1 MSKNVLFIMS
11 DQHQQRAAGCYG
23 HDFVKTPNID
33 ALAACGTRFS
43 TAYSSSPVCVPA
55 RAVIATGKYI
65 FETGYWDNCLA
76 YEGRIRSW
84 HHMLT
89 ENGMDVTSIGKLHYT
104 REEDPF
110 GFNRQINPMHIH
122 DGVGDLRGSVK
133 RPMAP
138 PYRKWR
144 GIERLGPGESTYT
157 RYDSDITDTACDFL
171 REKAINPDDKP
182 WALFASLVCPHP
194 PYSAPQ
200 EYFDMY
206 PEAEMPKTKL
216 IDPDAPLHPWMVKLG
231 RCRNFNDFVNEEI
244 RRRIMSNYFGC
255 ISYLDFN
262 IGRILQCLDECG
274 LRDNTIIVYTSDH
287 GENLGTRQIW
297 GKMNMYEEAAAIPM
311 IVAGP
316 EVPEAKE
323 SNTAV
328 TLADIAP
335 TVLEAVCLPYMIEEE
350 KLRGRSLV
358 ELAKESDDME
368 RPAFSEYYGPGAD
381 RAAFMIR
388 KENFKFIYYVGYE
401 SELFD
406 LDKDPEELTNLFN
419 DPTYQSLAGRLEG
432 ILRGI
437 VDPDDADERAYIA
450 QCALIKKHG
459 GRDRIIDRGAFQG
472 SPVPGEKPIFV
483 S

>member
-1 MSKNVLFIMS
+1 MAKNVLFIMS
-11 DQHQQRAAGCYG
+11 DQHQQKATGCYG

-33 ALAACGTRFS
+33 ALAARGTRFS

-76 YEGRIRSW
+76 YEGRVRSW

-89 ENGMDVTSIGKLHYT
+89 ENGMDVTSIGKLHFT
-104 REEDPF
+104 RKEDPF
-110 GFNRQINPMHIH
+110 GFKRQINPMHIH
-122 DGVGDLRGSVK
+122 DGIGDLRGSVK

-138 PYRKWR
+138 PYTKWR

-157 RYDSDITDTACDFL
+157 KYDQDITDTTCDL
-171 REKAINPDDKP
+171 IRAKAANPDKKP
-182 WALFASLVCPHP
+182 WALFTSLVCPHP

-206 PEAEMPKTKL
+206 PAADMPKPKL
-216 IDPDAPLHPWMVKLG
+216 IDPDALLHPWMIELG
-231 RCRNFNDFVNEEI
+231 RCRNFNDFVDEKI

-255 ISYLDFN
+255 VSYLDFN
-262 IGRILQCLDECG
+262 IGRLLKCLDECN
-274 LRDNTIIVYTSDH
+274 LRDNTVIIYTSDH

-311 IVAGP
+311 IVAGS
-316 EVPEAKE
+316 EVPEAKV

-335 TVLEAVCLPYMIEEE
+335 TVLEAVGLPFMIEEE

-368 RPAFSEYYGPGAD
+368 RAAFSEYYGPGAD

-388 KENFKFIYYVGYE
+388 KENFKFIYYAGYE

-419 DPTYQSLAGRLEG
+419 DPSFKSVAGRLEE

-472 SPVPGEKPIFV
+472 SPVPGETPIFV